1 MSLKNFP
8 LILVS
13 FLIFI
18 VSKVTAEEELVSLQI
33 SEGVLH
39 GTLLLADSINSPVA
53 LFISGSGPTD
63 RDGNQHNLKN
73 NSLKMLAESLRS
85 HGISSLRYD
94 KRAIAKSKI
103 KDLDESEL
111 RFEDYVEDASAWLKW
126 LKETGRFSK
135 FVVIGH
141 SEGSLV
147 GMLAAQNS
155 GADKFISLAGPGKS
169 ADKILKEQLSEQRI
183 ISYLANPL
191 IDELVLGK
199 TVKVPF
205 YSLSLKTL
213 FRPSVQPYLISWFKY
228 DPSIEINK
236 LKIESLIIQ
245 GTTDIQVS
253 VEDAYL
259 LANANDRAELRIIE
273 GMNHILKNSSMS
285 RIENLSSYNKPD
297 LPINEEIIGEI
308 VTFLTK

>member
-1 MSLKNFP
+1 M
-8 LILVS
+8 
-13 FLIFI
+13 
-18 VSKVTAEEELVSLQI
+18 TAEEELVSLQI
-33 SEGVLH
+33 SEGTLY
-39 GTLLLADSINSPVA
+39 GTLLLPDSKNSPVA

-73 NSLKMLAESLRS
+73 NSLKMLAESLQS

-94 KRAIAKSKI
+94 KRAIAESKI

-141 SEGSLV
+141 SEGSLI

-245 GTTDIQVS
+245 GTTDIQVN